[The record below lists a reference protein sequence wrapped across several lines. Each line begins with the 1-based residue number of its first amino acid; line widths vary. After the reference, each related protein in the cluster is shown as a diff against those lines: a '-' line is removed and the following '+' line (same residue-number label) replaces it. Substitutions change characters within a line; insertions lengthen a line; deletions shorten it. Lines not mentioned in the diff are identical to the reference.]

1 MVSYQINVYGRVQGV
16 GFRWFTQQAAERHH
30 ISGWVRN
37 KTDGSVEMAIQGEPA
52 AIDRFLAIIAAGP
65 GAYRHVTQLVKTP
78 IAPFEGK
85 NFTIR

>member
-1 MVSYQINVYGRVQGV
+1 
-16 GFRWFTQQAAERHH
+16 
-30 ISGWVRN
+30 
-37 KTDGSVEMAIQGEPA
+37 MAIQGEPA

-65 GAYRHVTQLVKTP
+65 GAYSHVTQLVKTP